1 MVIDLFVPKVMRRRK
16 RRRMRI
22 AIPKPIS
29 RVLKA
34 EDKAN
39 TTKRRAY
46 ILSHD
51 AC

>member
-1 MVIDLFVPKVMRRRK
+1 MRRRK
-16 RRRMRI
+16 GKKMRI
-22 AIPKPIS
+22 MILIPIS

-39 TTKRRAY
+39 TTIRRAY

-51 AC
+51 VC